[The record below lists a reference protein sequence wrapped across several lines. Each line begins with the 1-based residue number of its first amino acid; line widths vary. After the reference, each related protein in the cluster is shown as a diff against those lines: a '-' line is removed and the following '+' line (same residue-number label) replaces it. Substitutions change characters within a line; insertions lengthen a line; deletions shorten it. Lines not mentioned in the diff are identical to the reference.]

1 MSRLSFAR
9 KELLRRAAE
18 SLYVTYDD
26 LCILSP
32 DDVLERIGGGDITVA
47 DLSYVTG
54 LEEKDIITET
64 VKLSEKGFSLA

>member
-26 LCILSP
+26 LSILSP
-32 DDVLERIGGGDITVA
+32 DDVLERISGGDITVA
-47 DLSYVTG
+47 ALSYVTG
-54 LEEKDIITET
+54 LEETDIISET